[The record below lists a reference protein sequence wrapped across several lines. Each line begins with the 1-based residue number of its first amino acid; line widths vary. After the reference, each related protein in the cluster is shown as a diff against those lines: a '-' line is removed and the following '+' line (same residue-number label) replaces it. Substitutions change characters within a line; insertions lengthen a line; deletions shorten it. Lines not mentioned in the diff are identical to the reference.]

1 MTESKPIRII
11 IVDDHK
17 LVRSGLSTF
26 IEAYPDLQLVGEA
39 ADGNLALDLCLRLE
53 PDVVLMDM
61 VMPEMDGSEAT
72 RLIRQRQPTIQILAI
87 TSFYEGDL
95 VKRALKAGAISYLLK
110 DVSASQ
116 LAAAIRAAHAGKS
129 VLAEEA
135 AQALI
140 QNSQKEPP
148 PGDDLTGRE
157 REVLVLLA
165 AGFSNSQIATQL
177 TISRP
182 TASFH
187 VGNILTKLSAANR
200 AEAVAL
206 AYQHGL
212 IE

>member
-39 ADGNLALDLCLRLE
+39 ADGNQALDLCRRLE

-72 RLIRQRQPTIQILAI
+72 RLIRQRQPTIQIIAI

-140 QNSQKEPP
+140 QNSQKKPP

-165 AGFSNSQIATQL
+165 AGLSNSQIAAQL
-177 TISRP
+177 SISRP
-182 TASFH
+182 TVSFH
-187 VGNILTKLSAANR
+187 VGNILTKLGAANR

-206 AYQHGL
+206 AYQHDL

>member
-1 MTESKPIRII
+1 MTKSKPIRII

-26 IEAYPDLQLVGEA
+26 IEAYPDLQLVGQA
-39 ADGNLALDLCLRLE
+39 ADGNQALELCRRLE

-72 RLIRQRQPTIQILAI
+72 RLIRQRQPTIQVIAI

-140 QNSQKEPP
+140 QNSQKEPSP
-148 PGDDLTGRE
+148 ADDLTGRE
-157 REVLVLLA
+157 RQVLALLA
-165 AGFSNSQIATQL
+165 EGLSNSQIAVRL
-177 TISRP
+177 EISRP

-187 VGNILTKLSAANR
+187 VGNILSKLGAANR

-206 AYQHGL
+206 AYQRRL
-212 IE
+212 IN